1 MAETVININGG
12 NNQILPE
19 ATHAILHIHI
29 YTGTQSEK
37 SKEETAPEACQFS
50 LYLDKV
56 ENLPRYLM
64 LLSECRSAHEL
75 AQVVMEMLQ
84 NEPKITAEEIVKE
97 RFIKKLIPLTP
108 KITKGTSVDNIRA
121 RINDA
126 YMHYRKRTHNSELK
140 TQNS

>member
-19 ATHAILHIHI
+19 ATHAVLHIHI
-29 YTGTQSEK
+29 YAGTSAQMTTED
-37 SKEETAPEACQFS
+37 TPPEVGQLS

-56 ENLPRYLM
+56 ENLPRYLS
-64 LLSECRSAHEL
+64 LLSQCQSAHEL

-126 YMHYRKRTHNSELK
+126 YMHYRKRTHNSELN

>member
-19 ATHAILHIHI
+19 ATHAVLHIHI
-29 YTGTQSEK
+29 YADASVKTDSED
-37 SKEETAPEACQFS
+37 TPPEACQFS
-50 LYLDKV
+50 LYLDKA
-56 ENLPRYLM
+56 ESLPRYLS
-64 LLSECRSAHEL
+64 LLSECQSAHEL
-75 AQVVMEMLQ
+75 AQVVMELLK
-84 NEPKITAEEIVKE
+84 NEQKITAEEIVKE

-126 YMHYRKRTHNSELK
+126 YMHYRKKERVH
-140 TQNS
+140 

>member
-29 YTGTQSEK
+29 YAGSPSQMPMDDTL
-37 SKEETAPEACQFS
+37 PEVAQFS

-56 ENLPRYLM
+56 ESLPRYLS
-64 LLSECRSAHEL
+64 LLSQCQSAHEL
-75 AQVVMEMLQ
+75 AQVVMELLK
-84 NEPKITAEEIVKE
+84 NEPKITADEIVKE
-97 RFIKKLIPLTP
+97 RFIKKLLPLTP
-108 KITKGTSVDNIRA
+108 KITKGASVDNIRA

-126 YMHYRKRTHNSELK
+126 YTHYRKKEKIH
-140 TQNS
+140 